1 MISRL
6 TASATIFAVFAT
18 AGIAYAAETQQRSAT
33 QRLAAPASMHTFT
46 MPTVVVTGKRQPRS

>member
-18 AGIAYAAETQQRSAT
+18 AGIAYAAETQQRPTAQRVAASASST
-33 QRLAAPASMHTFT
+33 PSITL
-46 MPTVVVTGKRQPRS
+46 PTVVVIGKRQGS